1 MDDFGNIVYVLAAIA
16 WFAWNTYKKSQNGG
30 EKKSKPRSEQRRN
43 VETRKEQPSRSLEDI
58 IMEQLEGRKA
68 PKPEPIPVVRAKNNQ
83 DKFLKTDL
91 THSHLSEN
99 YKMSSGE
106 MTRHRVQRQVPKVKM
121 EVIEEENLMDS
132 LMPNGFDLRQAV
144 VLNAILERPY
154 N

>member
-1 MDDFGNIVYVLAAIA
+1 MEDFGNIVYVVAAIA
-16 WFAWNTYKKSQNGG
+16 WFAWNTYKKSQQGA
-30 EKKSKPRSEQRRN
+30 EKQPQSASKPKRQ
-43 VETRKEQPSRSLEDI
+43 VQTYDEQPSRSLEDI

-68 PKPEPIPVVRAKNNQ
+68 PEPKPIPVARSNNQ
-83 DKFLKTDL
+83 DKFLNTDL
-91 THSHLSEN
+91 THSHLSER

-106 MTRHRVQRQVPKVKM
+106 MKSHRVQRQVQKL
-121 EVIEEENLMDS
+121 EVVETHEENLMDR